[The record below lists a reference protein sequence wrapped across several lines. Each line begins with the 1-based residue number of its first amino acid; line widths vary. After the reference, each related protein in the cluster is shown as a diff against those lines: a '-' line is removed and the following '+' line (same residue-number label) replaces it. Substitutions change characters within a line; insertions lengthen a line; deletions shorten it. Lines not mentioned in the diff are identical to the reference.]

1 VWLSPHGQC
10 LDKSFKNGLYMVT
23 ETLSVEK
30 NKKKNPLLYVFHGG
44 AQWVFVL
51 VGVTGEFYSSSTVSD
66 HLWRRLLVS
75 GKFPAQSDNFLVVLI
90 IFGDCYGL
98 FRRIF

>member
-1 VWLSPHGQC
+1 MFFTVVLNGCLSI
-10 LDKSFKNGLYMVT
+10 V
-23 ETLSVEK
+23 
-30 NKKKNPLLYVFHGG
+30 LL
-44 AQWVFVL
+44 AVL